1 MYPSSGAL
9 EKQLR
14 TWDCR
19 NCVVLFADANF
30 FTDREASNVVNPS
43 DLDLVFGLALR
54 YDKAE
59 LAVIHEQDF
68 PVDRTGLVQRY
79 IAIQLRYEF
88 EWTKSSSSPSTARAL
103 RHQ

>member
-1 MYPSSGAL
+1 LDAL
-9 EKQLR
+9 FRYVPR
-14 TWDCR
+14 TDLYLYR
-19 NCVVLFADANF
+19 NRVVPFADTNF

-43 DLDLVFGLALR
+43 ELDVVFGLALR
-54 YDKAE
+54 HKKAE

-88 EWTKSSSSPSTARAL
+88 EWTKSSSTPNTARAL
-103 RHQ
+103 RRQ